1 MAQPPMCEMRLHYAA
16 GNFVEFV
23 HGKTEAAM
31 SRLSSLLSDV
41 AWLLLLVCVL
51 PVAIIVIGLPFA
63 AIARLIHALVSRLL

>member
-1 MAQPPMCEMRLHYAA
+1 VKCASTTLQATLWNSY
-16 GNFVEFV
+16 N
-23 HGKTEAAM
+23 GKTEAAM